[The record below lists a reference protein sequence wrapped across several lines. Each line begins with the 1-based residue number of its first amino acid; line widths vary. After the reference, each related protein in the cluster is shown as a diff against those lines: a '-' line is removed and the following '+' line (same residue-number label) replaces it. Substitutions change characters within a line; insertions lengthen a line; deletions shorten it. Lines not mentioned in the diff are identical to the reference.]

1 MRYQGIRE
9 EELKNKVA
17 ADWFRAFD
25 ATVIEGNID
34 FALYPKHPHGEPR
47 PLLWAEAKTGNY
59 PLPDMLAQLVLTI
72 GKARTFDHVLP
83 PPFLGALDG
92 QKIAFLPYEPI
103 AHIFH
108 QSDFN
113 WNVAPSDHSSR
124 EFVLV
129 RQQINDLLDTQAISV
144 FDYDLD
150 AAALKAFIHGSL
162 SQCAGEARVRIDK
175 NNFYPIYLRWLEA
188 VKPNIAVD
196 WADLKQHGILDSD
209 FFLADLFV
217 DDQDTVA
224 IADDVAVRKE
234 LFVTFEAEGYRI
246 AKENLKGLFDAVI
259 AIKNLQAYQQ
269 FWAKYKRPPLQE
281 YQEYIITRRDLL
293 VPQDIRE
300 RKGAFFTPRQWVE
313 LSQQYLADYLGEN
326 WQEEYYVWDCAAGTG
341 NLLAGLTNRY
351 RIFASTLDAADVSAM
366 RERAAHGANLL
377 PAYTFQFDFLNDP
390 FIPQSQGGKLPDD
403 LFEIIQDPEKRQHL
417 LIYINPPYAEASD
430 MKTVKGGAAKSAV
443 EQSAMNKKYADM
455 LGQAN
460 AELFA
465 QFLIRIN
472 HEMPGVTLANF
483 STLKSVQGPHF
494 SDFRANFPGRLE
506 RLFLVPANTFDN
518 VKGQFPIGFF
528 IWNLQKQEYFT
539 SIVADVYSAQGEFL
553 GHKTIVTY
561 ANTHFIN
568 EWIKPFRGQQG
579 EKGIIGKFPFKG
591 NDFQNQ
597 NLIAI
602 VNERT
607 LYNVA
612 AGQFLINAA
621 NLIRA
626 CVYFAVRKVIPKTWL
641 NNQDQFLRPNSD
653 WLEDSKFQADCLI
666 YTLFHNKNNIKS
678 AEGVNHWIP
687 FTEEVVGAQRPF
699 ASHFMTDFMQGK
711 INPPQ
716 AAGQQTIAFGD
727 ENNPPLIPT
736 EPMAFSAGAQ
746 AVFAAGRAL
755 WRYYHA
761 QPNANPNASY
771 YDIREHFQGRNDKGI
786 MNAKSDDAKYT
797 ELLAALRAAVKAL
810 GDRIAPKVYQYGFLK
825 GEPEGL

>member
-1 MRYQGIRE
+1 MHYHGILE

-17 ADWFRAFD
+17 NDWFRAFD
-25 ATVIEGNID
+25 ATVIEGKID

-162 SQCAGEARVRIDK
+162 SQGTGEARIRIDK

-217 DDQDTVA
+217 DDRDTVSVH
-224 IADDVAVRKE
+224 DDISIRE
-234 LFVTFEAEGYRI
+234 SLFVVFQSAGYRI

-313 LSQQYLADYLGEN
+313 LSQQYLADYLGPN

-341 NLLAGLTNRY
+341 NLLAGLTNPANIY
-351 RIFASTLDAADVSAM
+351 ASTLDQADVNAM
-366 RERAAHGANLL
+366 RDRIEHGALL
-377 PAYTFQFDFLNDP
+377 LRGQVFQFDFLNDEFKP
-390 FIPQSQGGKLPDD
+390 LSQGGKLPDS
-403 LFEIIQDPEKRQHL
+403 LYAIISDPEMRKKL
-417 LIYINPPYAEASD
+417 VIYINPPYAEATTKS
-430 MKTVKGGAAKSAV
+430 TVTGTGSNKGGTATGNRTWEKYKPLIKAAS
-443 EQSAMNKKYADM
+443 N
-455 LGQAN
+455 
-460 AELFA
+460 ELYA
-465 QFLIRIN
+465 QFLIRIYK
-472 HEMPGVTLANF
+472 ELSGVTLANF
-483 STLKSVQGPHF
+483 STLKNLQASNF
-494 SDFRANFPGRLE
+494 SDFRQAFQPKLE

-518 VKGQFPIGFF
+518 VKGQFPIGFH
-528 IWNLQKQEYFT
+528 IWNSSVQAPFQE
-539 SIVADVYSAQGEFL
+539 IMADVFPSAETPPFTKLIYSYTGCRYINQWIA
-553 GHKTIVTY
+553 TY
-561 ANTHFIN
+561 PNDSN
-568 EWIKPFRGQQG
+568 SD
-579 EKGIIGKFPFKG
+579 IGYLRAVG
-591 NDFQNQ
+591 NDFQNHSGVFISKTYNPNRHDLRIGICSD
-597 NLIAI
+597 NLLHITI
-602 VNERT
+602 YLT
-607 LYNVA
+607 
-612 AGQFLINAA
+612 
-621 NLIRA
+621 
-626 CVYFAVRKVIPKTWL
+626 VRHCIPATWL
-641 NNQDQFLRPNSD
+641 NDRDQFLYPHDGWQQDAEFLGN
-653 WLEDSKFQADCLI
+653 CLAFTI
-666 YTLFHNKNNIKS
+666 FHNSNNIRS
-678 AEGVNHWIP
+678 SEGPNHWIP
-687 FTEEVVGAQRPF
+687 FREIEVGARERF
-699 ASHFMTDFMQGK
+699 ASHFMTDFM
-711 INPPQ
+711 
-716 AAGQQTIAFGD
+716 AGRLKPETSSALLKGQDKG
-727 ENNPPLIPT
+727 LIPSA
-736 EPMAFSAGAQ
+736 PMVFSNAAT
-746 AVFAAGRAL
+746 AVFDAGRAL

-761 QPNANPNASY
+761 QPGANANASY
-771 YDIREHFQGRNDKGI
+771 YDIREHFQGRNDKGR
-786 MNAKSDDAKYT
+786 MNPSSPDATYSA
-797 ELLAALRAAVKAL
+797 LLATLREAMGALAAQ
-810 GDRIAPKVYQYGFLK
+810 IEPKVYQYGFLK

>member
-17 ADWFRAFD
+17 ADWFSKFD
-25 ATVIEGNID
+25 TTVITGNID
-34 FALYPKHPHGEPR
+34 FALYPKAKGPSER
-47 PLLWAEAKTGNY
+47 APLLWAEAKTGNY

-217 DDQDTVA
+217 DDRDTVSVH
-224 IADDVAVRKE
+224 DDISIRE
-234 LFVTFEAEGYRI
+234 SLFVVFQSAGYRI

-351 RIFASTLDAADVSAM
+351 RIFASTLDQADVSAM
-366 RERAAHGANLL
+366 RERIEHGANLL
-377 PAYTFQFDFLNDP
+377 SAYVFQFDFLNDP
-390 FIPQSQGGKLPDD
+390 LTPQSQGGKLPDR
-403 LFEIIQDPEKRQHL
+403 LYEIITDPEKRKKL
-417 LIYINPPYAEASD
+417 VVYINPPYAENTTKNAPQGKVGVNLTMMHKRYSNLLG
-430 MKTVKGGAAKSAV
+430 TGGR
-443 EQSAMNKKYADM
+443 
-455 LGQAN
+455 
-460 AELFA
+460 ELFA
-465 QFLIRIN
+465 QFLIRVYMEFRGPI
-472 HEMPGVTLANF
+472 LANF
-483 STLKSVQGPHF
+483 SKLKNLQGSAF
-494 SDFRANFPGRLE
+494 LDFRKIFQPKLCS
-506 RLFLVPANTFDN
+506 LFLAPADTFDN
-518 VKGQFPIGFF
+518 VKGQFPIGFY
-528 IWNLQKQEYFT
+528 IWNTSQSEPFS
-539 SIVADVYSAQGEFL
+539 SIVADVFDCNGNPMEP
-553 GHKTIVTY
+553 KTIRTY
-561 ANTHFIN
+561 RKSEYINAWIAGYKSEGENTIGWMDGIN
-568 EWIKPFRGQQG
+568 
-579 EKGIIGKFPFKG
+579 G
-591 NDFQNQ
+591 NDFQHN
-597 NLIAI
+597 NIVHI
-602 VNERT
+602 VNDRKQIPGPRGIWVT
-607 LYNVA
+607 HACLLPV
-612 AGQFLINAA
+612 
-621 NLIRA
+621 
-626 CVYFAVRKVIPKTWL
+626 CVYFAVRKTISSTWL
-641 NNQDQFLRPNSD
+641 NDRDQFTFPDDGWLSD
-653 WLEDSKFQADCLI
+653 NIFQADCLT
-666 YTLFHNKNNIKS
+666 YTLFHDANAIKS
-678 AEGVNHWIP
+678 TKGINHWIP
-687 FTEEVVGAQRPF
+687 FLEEEVNAQEEY
-699 ASHFMTDFMQGK
+699 ASHFMTDFMRGK
-711 INPPQ
+711 CKPTQPK
-716 AAGQQTIAFGD
+716 GLQTTFPLAEEIS
-727 ENNPPLIPT
+727 LIPQS
-736 EPMAFSAGAQ
+736 PMVFSAEAQ
-746 AVFAAGRAL
+746 AVFSAGRNL

-761 QPNANPNASY
+761 QPHANPNASY